1 MKKRILMSLLS
12 FILVLGFVSSGADAA
27 SKVKTVKTSVTD
39 SMSEKKI
46 LKKAPSV
53 KKGTTLVKSSKSKT
67 VYVKFTAPKTKTY
80 TFTFTPDFSDKQTD
94 TYVLGYF
101 QICSVTFN
109 RLHTLNLKTSGGKY
123 IALNCANEKYAKL
136 TKDSTPKSQ
145 RYLTSR
151 STKIKLKKG
160 ESVYISRYFE
170 KNAEAEAVNFELNIK

>member
-1 MKKRILMSLLS
+1 MSLKEIGNRLKNATTTNNNNSQLS
-12 FILVLGFVSSGADAA
+12 I
-27 SKVKTVKTSVTD
+27 VKNC
-39 SMSEKKI
+39 
-46 LKKAPSV
+46 
-53 KKGTTLVKSSKSKT
+53 
-67 VYVKFTAPKTKTY
+67 YYKTY